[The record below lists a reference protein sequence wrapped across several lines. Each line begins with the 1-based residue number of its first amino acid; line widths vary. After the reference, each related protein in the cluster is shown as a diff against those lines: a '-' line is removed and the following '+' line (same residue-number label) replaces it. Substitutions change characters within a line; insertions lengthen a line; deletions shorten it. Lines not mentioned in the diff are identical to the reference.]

1 MLNEIFRKVE
11 AQFNVRPSANPRKP
25 ASATPRTTAML
36 AKVYCGSLTAF
47 YSCEPKVD
55 GVRVIVTADLDAR
68 KVEFMSR
75 RGNPLRSLDHLAKEV
90 LDLFGSLR
98 GIWRLDC
105 EAVAGKGFF
114 NDVGEIRSEDPALDA
129 RLWVFDVPT
138 LCNREHRDRRRILCD
153 LFAAALPK
161 PSSLLLIPSLTGVTP
176 EEAFRDF
183 TAQGFEGVMI
193 KDSAAYYE
201 AGRRSEAWL
210 KLKASDTVD
219 AEIVDVVEGKGKCAG
234 MAGHIVIRLGRRFI
248 RVGTGMSDS
257 VRRDLMAKRAEFI
270 GQTAE
275 VAFHC
280 MTPDASLR
288 HPSLVCIRGDK

>member
-1 MLNEIFRKVE
+1 MLDEIFRKVE

-25 ASATPRTTAML
+25 ASATPRSMAML
-36 AKVYCGSLTAF
+36 AKVYCGSVPAS
-47 YSCEPKVD
+47 YVCEPKVD
-55 GVRVIVTADLDAR
+55 GVRVIVTADLDKR
-68 KVEFMSR
+68 LVTFTSR
-75 RGNPLRSLDHLAKEV
+75 RGNPLRSLDHLAQEV

-98 GIWRLDC
+98 GIWSLDC
-105 EAVAGKGFF
+105 EAVAGNGFF
-114 NDVGEIRSEDPALDA
+114 NDVGEIRSEAPALDA

-138 LCNREHRDRRRILCD
+138 LCNREQADRRRILAD
-153 LFAAALPK
+153 LFVAAMPK
-161 PSSLLLIPSLTGVTP
+161 PSSLILMPCLVGFRP
-176 EEAFRDF
+176 EEAFREL

-193 KDSAAYYE
+193 KDTSALYLS
-201 AGRRSEAWL
+201 GRRSEAWL

-248 RVGTGMSDS
+248 RVGTGMSDA
-257 VRRDLMAKRAEFI
+257 VRRDLLAKRSEFI
-270 GQTAE
+270 GKTAE
-275 VAFHC
+275 VSFHC